1 MLSSKLSNST
11 TLETK
16 NIWKKKRKVDKKEED
31 IKNLEFDASKEKQIM
46 ATTPGILDDSLPDD
60 IINITTT
67 LSNHNNEKQIIN
79 KNNLLKL
86 NFNKKNKNSDNI
98 HLIVNVNNKEDKR
111 DINQNEKINNNNNII
126 INKNYEKS
134 KKFLFLIIIFLSCF
148 IIFIIFCLF
157 YKNFK

>member
-31 IKNLEFDASKEKQIM
+31 IKNLEFDASKEEQIM

-86 NFNKKNKNSDNI
+86 NFKKNNKNSDNI
-98 HLIVNVNNKEDKR
+98 HLIVNVKNKEDKR

-148 IIFIIFCLF
+148 IIFIIFCLL

>member
-31 IKNLEFDASKEKQIM
+31 IKNLEFDASKEEQIM

-67 LSNHNNEKQIIN
+67 LSNHNNEKQMIN

-98 HLIVNVNNKEDKR
+98 HLIVNVKNKEDEK

-148 IIFIIFCLF
+148 IIFIIFCLL

>member
-1 MLSSKLSNST
+1 MLSSNST

-16 NIWKKKRKVDKKEED
+16 NIWKKKRKVDKKEEE
-31 IKNLEFDASKEKQIM
+31 IKNLEFDASKEEQIM

-79 KNNLLKL
+79 RNNLLKL
-86 NFNKKNKNSDNI
+86 NFNKKNNNNSDNI
-98 HLIVNVNNKEDKR
+98 HLIVNVNNKEDKK
-111 DINQNEKINNNNNII
+111 DINQNENVIKNNNKI

-134 KKFLFLIIIFLSCF
+134 KKFVFLIIIFLSCF
-148 IIFIIFCLF
+148 IIFIILCLF
-157 YKNFK
+157 YNNFN

>member
-31 IKNLEFDASKEKQIM
+31 IKNLEFDASKEEQIM

-98 HLIVNVNNKEDKR
+98 HLIVNVKNKEDKR

-148 IIFIIFCLF
+148 IIFIIFCLL

>member
-1 MLSSKLSNST
+1 MLSSNST

-16 NIWKKKRKVDKKEED
+16 NIWKKKRKVDKKEEE
-31 IKNLEFDASKEKQIM
+31 IKNLEFDASKEEQIM

-79 KNNLLKL
+79 RNNLLKL
-86 NFNKKNKNSDNI
+86 NFNKKNNNNSDNI
-98 HLIVNVNNKEDKR
+98 HLIVNVNNKEVKK
-111 DINQNEKINNNNNII
+111 DINQNEKVIKNNNKI

-134 KKFLFLIIIFLSCF
+134 KKFVFLIIIFLSCL
-148 IIFIIFCLF
+148 IIFIILCLF
-157 YKNFK
+157 YNNFK